1 MLGKVWTAST
11 LPAMLLVCLVPAAAF
26 GEDAWL
32 TSLEQARAEA
42 ERLNRPILCHF
53 YAEWCVPCQKMERTT
68 LNQPQVTGLLK
79 SSVVGCKIDVEEHPE
94 IARRFGVDKFPTDV
108 FIEPTGAHLLESTE
122 YKAVDEYAGMIQR
135 AKTRYTDLVASRQP
149 KPEQPSIAATPAVE
163 GNDATQLAGQSELK
177 PMLDGYCPVTLWKHR
192 RWVKGSPQFIHVY
205 NGQQFMLASE
215 EQQKEFAQ
223 NPDRYVPRFL
233 GCDPVVVWDSD
244 RAVPG
249 ETTWA
254 AFYDEELYLFS
265 SSANRSRFRKDPD
278 KYTKTRVVLNVQDI
292 QSLVR

>member
-1 MLGKVWTAST
+1 MTWMVMLAAST
-11 LPAMLLVCLVPAAAF
+11 VACA
-26 GEDAWL
+26 EEAWL
-32 TSLEQARAEA
+32 TSLDKARAEA

-53 YAEWCVPCQKMERTT
+53 YGEWCAPCQKMERTT
-68 LNQPQVTGLLK
+68 LNQPQVTSLLK
-79 SSVVGCKIDVEEHPE
+79 TSVVGCKIDVDEHPE
-94 IARRFGVDKFPTDV
+94 IIRRFGVDKFPTDI
-108 FIEPTGAHLLESTE
+108 FIEPNGTHLLESSE
-122 YKAVDEYAGMIQR
+122 YKTVEEYTGMIQR
-135 AKTRYTDLVASRQP
+135 AKTRYMDVVASRQP
-149 KPEQPSIAATPAVE
+149 KPQAPPVATTPATE
-163 GNDATQLAGQSELK
+163 DKDASHLAGQSTLK

-192 RWVKGSPQFIHVY
+192 RWVKGSPQFVHVY
-205 NGQQFMLASE
+205 NGQQYYLSSE
-215 EQQKEFAQ
+215 EQKKEFAQ

-249 ETTWA
+249 DTTWA

-265 SSANRSRFRKDPD
+265 SSENRKRFRKDPD